1 MKANPIGAI
10 IAVITAA
17 VAALISMAASAQS
30 EKYEQRYNLL
40 VSKLGPDGVGV
51 ETVLKSWEQADS
63 TDSKMLLAKFNYY
76 FTKSQSS
83 QVVAK
88 PSRKFLG
95 MEPVLTLKDSTGTD
109 IYYYQEP
116 FYDDELYGQAM
127 KAVDKAIRLYPEKLD
142 FRFLKANAY
151 IAYEKESPDMAL
163 AFLEALVNESM
174 TRKVWLYNEQ
184 PSDATFFSEA
194 MLDYCFSFYT
204 IGSPAAMKAFLALSE
219 RMNQLDPR
227 NPGFINNIGSYHL
240 VVNEDYKTALKYYNK
255 ALKLQP
261 DDYTAIKNCV
271 TIARRQKNVKMEK
284 KYLQMLVQHG
294 SDSDKLAAQARL
306 QQIGK

>member
-1 MKANPIGAI
+1 MIFA
-10 IAVITAA
+10 AA
-17 VAALISMAASAQS
+17 VLMPLALMAQS
-30 EKYEQRYNLL
+30 DRYEQRYNLL
-40 VSKLGPDGVGV
+40 VSKLGPAGVGV
-51 ETVLKSWEQADS
+51 ETVINAWEKADS
-63 TDSKMLLAKFNYY
+63 ISSNMLLAKFNYY
-76 FTKSQSS
+76 FTKSQTSE
-83 QVVAK
+83 VVSK
-88 PSRKFLG
+88 PGKKYLG
-95 MEPVLTLKDSTGTD
+95 MDPVLTLKDSTGTD
-109 IYYYQEP
+109 IYYYQENM
-116 FYDDELYGQAM
+116 YDDELYGMAV
-127 KAVDKAIRLYPEKLD
+127 KAADKAISIYPEKLD

-151 IAYEKESPDMAL
+151 IAYEKESPDMAIAYL
-163 AFLEALVNESM
+163 LSLVEEST

>member
-1 MKANPIGAI
+1 MKRIMIFA
-10 IAVITAA
+10 AA
-17 VAALISMAASAQS
+17 VLMPLALMAQS
-30 EKYEQRYNLL
+30 DRYEQRYNLL
-40 VSKLGPDGVGV
+40 VSKLGPAGVGV
-51 ETVLKSWEQADS
+51 ETVINAWEKADS
-63 TDSKMLLAKFNYY
+63 TSSNMLLAKFNYY
-76 FTKSQSS
+76 FTKSQTSE
-83 QVVAK
+83 VVSK
-88 PSRKFLG
+88 PGKKYLG
-95 MEPVLTLKDSTGTD
+95 MDPVLTLKDSTGTD
-109 IYYYQEP
+109 IYYYQENM
-116 FYDDELYGQAM
+116 YDDELYGMAV
-127 KAVDKAIRLYPEKLD
+127 KAADKAISIYPEKLD

-151 IAYEKESPDMAL
+151 IAYEKESPDMAIAYL
-163 AFLEALVNESM
+163 LSLVEEST

-294 SDSDKLAAQARL
+294 TDSDKLAAQARL

>member
-1 MKANPIGAI
+1 MKRIMIFA
-10 IAVITAA
+10 AA
-17 VAALISMAASAQS
+17 VLMPLALMAQS
-30 EKYEQRYNLL
+30 DRYEQRYNLL
-40 VSKLGPDGVGV
+40 VSKLGPAGVGV
-51 ETVLKSWEQADS
+51 ETVINAWEKADS
-63 TDSKMLLAKFNYY
+63 ISSNMLLAKFNYY
-76 FTKSQSS
+76 FTKSQTSE
-83 QVVAK
+83 VVSK
-88 PSRKFLG
+88 PGKKYLG
-95 MEPVLTLKDSTGTD
+95 MDPVLTLKDSTGTD
-109 IYYYQEP
+109 IYYYQENM
-116 FYDDELYGQAM
+116 YDDELYGMAV
-127 KAVDKAIRLYPEKLD
+127 KAADKAISIYPEKLD

-151 IAYEKESPDMAL
+151 IAYEKESPDMAIAYL
-163 AFLEALVNESM
+163 LSLVEEST

>member
-1 MKANPIGAI
+1 MIFA
-10 IAVITAA
+10 AA
-17 VAALISMAASAQS
+17 VLMPLALMAQS
-30 EKYEQRYNLL
+30 DRYEQRYNLL
-40 VSKLGPDGVGV
+40 VSKLGPAGVGV
-51 ETVLKSWEQADS
+51 ETVINAWEKADS
-63 TDSKMLLAKFNYY
+63 ASSNMLLAKFNYY
-76 FTKSQSS
+76 FTKSQTSE
-83 QVVAK
+83 VVSK
-88 PSRKFLG
+88 PGKKYLG
-95 MEPVLTLKDSTGTD
+95 MDPVLTLKDSTGTD
-109 IYYYQEP
+109 IYYYQENM
-116 FYDDELYGQAM
+116 YDDELYGMAV
-127 KAVDKAIRLYPEKLD
+127 KAADKAISIYPEKLD

-151 IAYEKESPDMAL
+151 IAYEKESPDMAIAYL
-163 AFLEALVNESM
+163 LSLVEEST

-219 RMNQLDPR
+219 RMNQLDPK

>member
-1 MKANPIGAI
+1 MKRIMIFA
-10 IAVITAA
+10 AA
-17 VAALISMAASAQS
+17 VLMPLALMAQS
-30 EKYEQRYNLL
+30 DRYEQRYNLL
-40 VSKLGPDGVGV
+40 VSKLGPAGVGV
-51 ETVLKSWEQADS
+51 ETVINAWEKADATS
-63 TDSKMLLAKFNYY
+63 SNMLLAKFNYY
-76 FTKSQSS
+76 FTKSQTSE
-83 QVVAK
+83 VVSK
-88 PSRKFLG
+88 PGKKYLG
-95 MEPVLTLKDSTGTD
+95 MDPVLTLKDSTGTD
-109 IYYYQEP
+109 IYYYQENM
-116 FYDDELYGQAM
+116 YDDELYGMAV
-127 KAVDKAIRLYPEKLD
+127 KAADKAISIYPEKLD

-151 IAYEKESPDMAL
+151 IAYEKESPDMAIAYL
-163 AFLEALVNESM
+163 LSLVEEST

>member
-1 MKANPIGAI
+1 MIFA
-10 IAVITAA
+10 AA
-17 VAALISMAASAQS
+17 VLMPLALMAQS
-30 EKYEQRYNLL
+30 DRYEQRYNLL
-40 VSKLGPDGVGV
+40 VSKLGPAGVGV
-51 ETVLKSWEQADS
+51 ETVINAWEKADS
-63 TDSKMLLAKFNYY
+63 ASSNMLLAKFNYY
-76 FTKSQSS
+76 FTKSQTSE
-83 QVVAK
+83 VVSK
-88 PSRKFLG
+88 PGKKYLG
-95 MEPVLTLKDSTGTD
+95 MDPVLTLKDSTGTD
-109 IYYYQEP
+109 IYYYQENM
-116 FYDDELYGQAM
+116 YDDELYGMAV
-127 KAVDKAIRLYPEKLD
+127 KAADKAISIYPEKLD

-151 IAYEKESPDMAL
+151 IAYEKESPDMAIAYL
-163 AFLEALVNESM
+163 LSLVEEST

-204 IGSPAAMKAFLALSE
+204 IGSPAAMKAFHALSE